1 MIFILIYKITN
12 TINNKI
18 YVGKTTT
25 SLKQRFNEHCKFA
38 KLNKH
43 STHLANAI
51 RKYGKENFKIE
62 KIDEANSIS
71 ELNLKEKYWIKRLDA
86 VNSGYNLTA
95 GGDGGNTYECKT
107 DEEMNDIKNKIRV
120 SKMSGDNPHS
130 KLVKCKNVITNE
142 EIIFNSFVDCQKYFN
157 EKSHNFITR
166 RCTHRTKYVYDNQW
180 IFAYENNEFINDYTF
195 EKNSNRKRMVKI
207 INTNDNKEYIF
218 DSYTNAEK
226 FFKLK
231 KGFFSSKAYKHKEKE
246 FWEKSHFK
254 IFVLE

>member
-107 DEEMNDIKNKIRV
+107 
-120 SKMSGDNPHS
+120 
-130 KLVKCKNVITNE
+130 NE

-180 IFAYENNEFINDYTF
+180 IFAYENDEFINDYTF